1 MKGKIVNQIP
11 GARQSPIDWDGPAML
26 AKLSGQ
32 PVLAATHIRDSQIKS
47 VRQYKRPPFVEDDGR
62 IIIEMR
68 NSKTE
73 SNGVR
78 YGDVYMR
85 WEPSKKE
92 G

>member
-1 MKGKIVNQIP
+1 MKGKIVKQIP
-11 GARQSPIDWDGPAML
+11 GARQSPIDWDSPAIL

-32 PVLAATHIRDSQIKS
+32 PVLAATHVRDTRIKS
-47 VRQYKRPPFVEDDGR
+47 VRQYTRPPFVAEDGR

-68 NSKTE
+68 NSKTD

-85 WEPSKKE
+85 WESTKKE